1 MARENVLLSLRVRSS
16 RRDRPDAAIRMK
28 YKMAERPVLVG
39 LFPQTVVLD
48 PGDQVSWISDA
59 GYLRDEFDV
68 IRCPFSS
75 NVFQASAGVRLLSGP
90 ARPGCKAL
98 THKCRVVTNGQLVG

>member
-28 YKMAERPVLVG
+28 YQMAERLVLVG
-39 LFPQTVVLD
+39 LIPQTVVLD

-59 GYLRDEFDV
+59 GNLRVEFDV
-68 IRCPFSS
+68 NRCPFSS
-75 NVFQASAGVRLLSGP
+75 NIFQAP
-90 ARPGCKAL
+90 ARSEERRVGKEGR
-98 THKCRVVTNGQLVG
+98 CRCWRSDEK